1 MICFVS
7 SQIMAISLFFSLSV
21 RAGGSCEEVLRA
33 YPDEDP
39 LPLDVDVSDGEL
51 IRERHVDLRKQLN

>member
-1 MICFVS
+1 
-7 SQIMAISLFFSLSV
+7 MAISLFFSLSV

>member
-1 MICFVS
+1 MRYP
-7 SQIMAISLFFSLSV
+7 LFFLFPFELV
-21 RAGGSCEEVLRA
+21 GVCEVVLRA

-39 LPLDVDVSDGEL
+39 LPLDVNVSDGEL